1 MARAARAVATA
12 DGSVRQG
19 LTADPNAESD
29 HDGNNRQAIK
39 GERETSMYERM
50 RILGV
55 VLAVMGIG
63 FIAGGAFAF
72 VKTQEGVASL
82 AALSAAQ
89 NVKLSYNEQGQLVD
103 RGETA
108 GAEAIMALLRDEWKY
123 PVSAA
128 ELDPN
133 DPVVNTASEYM
144 YQMATVTYHTLHGTQ
159 TVVLPEDVT
168 AADGT
173 VYKAGTYEFPVE
185 GRYWSDFNRANP
197 IEAKAREQAWTGT
210 AHALIAEL
218 GVGTAT
224 ATALQLGLGIAAL
237 FAGFGFFA
245 LIAGLGLVWVARAAT
260 VEERE
265 RRVVLQPR
273 AIPA

>member
-1 MARAARAVATA
+1 
-12 DGSVRQG
+12 
-19 LTADPNAESD
+19 
-29 HDGNNRQAIK
+29 
-39 GERETSMYERM
+39 MYGRM

-63 FIAGGAFAF
+63 FIAGGAYAY
-72 VKTQEGVASL
+72 VKTQEGVTSL

-108 GAEAIMALLRDEWKY
+108 GAESIMALLRDEWKY
-123 PVSAA
+123 PVNTA
-128 ELDPN
+128 ELDPK

-144 YQMATVTYHTLHGTQ
+144 FQLATVTYHTLHGTQ

-173 VYKAGTYEFPVE
+173 VYKAGTYEFAVD
-185 GRYWSDFNRANP
+185 GRYWSEFDRTNP
-197 IEAKAREQAWTGT
+197 IEAAAREKAWTGT
-210 AHALIAEL
+210 AHGIIAEL

-224 ATALQLGLGIAAL
+224 ATALQLGLGIAGI
-237 FAGFGFFA
+237 FAGIGLFA
-245 LIAGLGLVWVARAAT
+245 LIAGFGLVWVARAVT

-265 RRVVLQPR
+265 RKVVLQPR

>member
-1 MARAARAVATA
+1 
-12 DGSVRQG
+12 
-19 LTADPNAESD
+19 
-29 HDGNNRQAIK
+29 
-39 GERETSMYERM
+39 MYGRM

-55 VLAVMGIG
+55 VLAVVGVG
-63 FIAGGAFAF
+63 FLAGGAFAY
-72 VKTQEGVASL
+72 VKTQQGVTSL

-89 NVKLSYNEQGQLVD
+89 NVKLTYNEQGQLTD
-103 RGETA
+103 RGETE
-108 GAEAIMALLRDEWKY
+108 GAAAIMSLLRDDWKY
-123 PVSAA
+123 PVDAS
-128 ELDPN
+128 ELNPN

-144 YQMATVTYHTLHGTQ
+144 YQMATITYHTLHGVQ

-173 VYKAGTYEFPVE
+173 VTKAGTYEFAVD
-185 GRYWSDFNRANP
+185 GRYWSEFDRSNP

-210 AHALIAEL
+210 AHAIVAEL

-224 ATALQLGLGIAAL
+224 ATALQLGFGIAAL

-245 LIAGLGLVWVARAAT
+245 LIAGFGLVWVARAAT
-260 VEERE
+260 AEERATQ
-265 RRVVLQPR
+265 VALAPK

>member
-1 MARAARAVATA
+1 
-12 DGSVRQG
+12 
-19 LTADPNAESD
+19 
-29 HDGNNRQAIK
+29 
-39 GERETSMYERM
+39 MYGRM

-63 FIAGGAFAF
+63 FIAGGAYAF
-72 VKTQEGVASL
+72 VKTQEGVTSL

-89 NVKLSYNEQGQLVD
+89 NVQLSYNDQGQLVD

-108 GAEAIMALLRDEWKY
+108 GAESIMALLRDEWKY
-123 PVSAA
+123 PVNTA

-144 YQMATVTYHTLHGTQ
+144 YQLATVTYHTLHGTQ

-173 VYKAGTYEFPVE
+173 VYKAGTYEFAVD
-185 GRYWSDFNRANP
+185 GRYWSEFDRTNP
-197 IEAKAREQAWTGT
+197 IEAAAREKAWTGT
-210 AHALIAEL
+210 AHGIIAEL

-224 ATALQLGLGIAAL
+224 ATALQLGLGIAGI
-237 FAGFGFFA
+237 FAGIGLFA
-245 LIAGLGLVWVARAAT
+245 LIAGFGLVWVARAAT

-265 RRVVLQPR
+265 RKVVLQPR
-273 AIPA
+273 AMPA

>member
-1 MARAARAVATA
+1 
-12 DGSVRQG
+12 
-19 LTADPNAESD
+19 
-29 HDGNNRQAIK
+29 
-39 GERETSMYERM
+39 MYGRM

-89 NVKLSYNEQGQLVD
+89 NVKLSYNEQCQLVD